1 MKIIRDFEGFVNGKG
16 LKKAVATLF
25 FNPCFHSIC
34 LYRLSHACYQ
44 IHLGILGKIIW
55 YINRL
60 LFHVDIDYKADLA
73 GGFVLIHGLG
83 TVIGGSVRSEGRMI
97 IYQGVT
103 IGGNNGKTR
112 NLENGKTLYQPLLK
126 DNVTIYTNACV
137 FGPVIINENT
147 IIKAGS
153 MITHDI

>member
-1 MKIIRDFEGFVNGKG
+1 M
-16 LKKAVATLF
+16 
-25 FNPCFHSIC
+25 
-34 LYRLSHACYQ
+34 
-44 IHLGILGKIIW
+44 GKIIW